1 MKKFIKEDNS
11 FGSVILCGIVSVLF
25 INFLLIE
32 RYVPYI
38 LTTVIGI
45 IIVASYFLLYDE
57 IMHKKYCHNRR
68 MLKKLLD
75 SNSELFTFMYHSKVT
90 NLYYFTLTYDGC
102 EYMISSSRYQ
112 NKLSLSTENNS
123 GLIGYFTSNFIQK
136 DLVENINRK
145 LEKIKDK
152 KVN

>member
-1 MKKFIKEDNS
+1 MKTFIKEENS
-11 FGSVILCGIVSVLF
+11 FGSVILGGIVSVLF

-32 RYVPYI
+32 KYLPYI
-38 LTTVIGI
+38 LTTLIGI
-45 IIVASYFLLYDE
+45 IIVALYFLFYDE

-68 MLKKLLD
+68 MLNKLLD
-75 SNSELFTFMYHSKVT
+75 TNSGLFTFIHYSKLT
-90 NLYYFTLTYDGC
+90 NLYYFTFTYDGC

-112 NKLSLSTENNS
+112 NKLSLYTEDSS
-123 GLIGYFTSNFIQK
+123 GLIGYFTSNFLQK

-145 LEKIKDK
+145 LEKIRDK